1 MKKVMALIL
10 ALMMSLACLT
20 GCSGGSRQ
28 TAKPENTGGGT
39 EPAVSTDGGA
49 AASWPEKDIRVLVG
63 FSAGG
68 TSDLG
73 TRLLFEAAKEDLGVD
88 IIVENITGA
97 GGWNAWS
104 ELKKANPDGYTLALV
119 TDPTIYGGYLDPS
132 MNREDSIHDFTPI
145 VNHVSDD
152 ACVAVNPSDS
162 RFETFADLIEYAREN
177 EVTAT
182 TTGVGSQVH
191 LMMLR
196 MNDELGTKFVP
207 VHTTGTADGKT
218 MILGGN
224 VDCFFACV
232 GDIAPSANSGE
243 LKCLAVSSEERSEFM
258 PDVPTMVEQ
267 GFPLIYAYSA
277 RGIIGPAG
285 MDPAVV
291 EKLAGIL
298 EKAMAS
304 EEHKAAMDQM
314 SLRINFIGHEE
325 YVQMLND
332 DETLMQSYANL
343 FGWAG

>member
-1 MKKVMALIL
+1 MKKILSFAL
-10 ALMMSLACLT
+10 AMMLLLSCLT
-20 GCSGGSRQ
+20 ACGSSASD
-28 TAKPENTGGGT
+28 TA
-39 EPAVSTDGGA
+39 STSSETASDTT
-49 AASWPEKDIRVLVG
+49 AASSAEDWPKKDIRVIVG
-63 FSAGG
+63 FKAGG

-73 TRLLFEAAKEDLGVD
+73 TRLLFEAAKEELGVN

-104 ELKKANPDGYTLALV
+104 ELKDAKPDGYTLALV

-132 MNREDSIHDFTPI
+132 NNRTDTIHDFTPI

-152 ACVAVNPSDS
+152 ACIAVNPDDD
-162 RFETFADLIEYAREN
+162 RFETLSDLIEYAKEN

-196 MNDELGTKFVP
+196 MNDELGTHFVP
-207 VHTTGTADGKT
+207 VHTTGTSEGKT
-218 MILGGN
+218 MILGKN
-224 VDCFFACV
+224 VDVFFACV
-232 GDIAPSANSGE
+232 GDIAPSVNSGE

-267 GFPLIYAYSA
+267 GYPLIYCYSA

-298 EKAMAS
+298 KNAMES
-304 EEHKAAMDQM
+304 EEHKEAMDQM
-314 SLRINFIGHEE
+314 SLRINYIGTEE
-325 YVQMLND
+325 YAQMLYD
-332 DETLMQSYANL
+332 DEELMKSYSDL
-343 FGWAG
+343 FGWN

>member
-1 MKKVMALIL
+1 MKKLLSLTL
-10 ALMMSLACLT
+10 ALMLLMTCVT
-20 GCSGGSRQ
+20 GCGKKADSNSG
-28 TAKPENTGGGT
+28 
-39 EPAVSTDGGA
+39 STDA
-49 AASWPEKDIRVLVG
+49 ADTDKDTASTENAEVDWPKKDIRVLVG
-63 FSAGG
+63 FKAGG

-73 TRLLFEAAKEDLGVD
+73 TRLLFEAAKEELGVN
-88 IIVENITGA
+88 IIVDNVTGA

-104 ELKKANPDGYTLALV
+104 ELKKAKPDGYTLALV

-132 MNREDSIHDFTPI
+132 NNRKDSIHDFTPI

-152 ACVAVNPSDS
+152 ACIAVNPGDD
-162 RFETFADLIEYAREN
+162 RFETFADLIEYAKEHD
-177 EVTAT
+177 VTAT

-196 MNDELGTKFVP
+196 MNDELGTRFVP
-207 VHTTGTADGKT
+207 VHTTGTAEGKT
-218 MILGGN
+218 MILGKN

-232 GDIAPSANSGE
+232 GDIAPSVNSGE

-277 RGIIGPAG
+277 RGIIGPSG

-298 EKAMAS
+298 KNAMES
-304 EEHKAAMDQM
+304 PEHKEAMDQM
-314 SLRINFIGHEE
+314 SLRINYIGTEE
-325 YVQMLND
+325 YTQMLND
-332 DETLMQSYANL
+332 DEELMRSYSDL
-343 FGWAG
+343 FGWN